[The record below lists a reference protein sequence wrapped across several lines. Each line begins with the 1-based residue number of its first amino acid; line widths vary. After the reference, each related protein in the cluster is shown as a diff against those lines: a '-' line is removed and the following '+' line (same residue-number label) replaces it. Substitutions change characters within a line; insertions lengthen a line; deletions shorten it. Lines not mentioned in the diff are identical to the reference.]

1 MIKIEFAS
9 DSDTDYWKDA
19 LKRELEVEKEIK
31 AMLVSWREEEGLTT
45 LFDEQL
51 AIILQVQCS
60 QCCEHCVLCCVV
72 LCCVCFVVYS
82 EYCEMF
88 RIACCVL
95 SILAI
100 TLIFIVIFIVIYI
113 FVPTCFLH
121 PIFVLTFC
129 NYFYPYPLFIPIL
142 TPILILIPSLYQ
154 S

>member
-72 LCCVCFVVYS
+72 
-82 EYCEMF
+82 
-88 RIACCVL
+88 CVL
-95 SILAI
+95 LCIAS
-100 TLIFIVIFIVIYI
+100 TVK
-113 FVPTCFLH
+113 C
-121 PIFVLTFC
+121 
-129 NYFYPYPLFIPIL
+129 
-142 TPILILIPSLYQ
+142 
-154 S
+154 